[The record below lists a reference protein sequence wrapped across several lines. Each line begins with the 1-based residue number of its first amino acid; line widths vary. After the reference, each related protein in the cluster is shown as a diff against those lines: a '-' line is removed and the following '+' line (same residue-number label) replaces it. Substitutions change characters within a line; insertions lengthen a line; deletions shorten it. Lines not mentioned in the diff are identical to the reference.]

1 NGLSWATQPPN
12 VGGGFSLIEGLL
24 TLGITSTT
32 GIEVA
37 QAFVYILLLVVAC
50 VVFGKFWIEL
60 GGQGSKAVSE
70 QLDRS
75 GMSIPGFRRD
85 PRIMQK
91 VLDRYIPHVTVLGSI
106 FVGLLAGLSD
116 ITVASLASGIGVLLA
131 VGIVY
136 RLYEELAKAQL
147 MDMHPALKAFFGE
160 K

>member
-1 NGLSWATQPPN
+1 
-12 VGGGFSLIEGLL
+12 VGNSGFSLIEGLL

-32 GIEVA
+32 ISEIA
-37 QAFVYILLLVVAC
+37 QALVYIVILIIAC
-50 VVFGKFWIEL
+50 VVFGRFWIEL
-60 GGQGSKAVSE
+60 GGQGSKNVAE
-70 QLDRS
+70 QLDKS
-75 GMSIPGFRRD
+75 GMSIPGLRRD

-91 VLDRYIPHVTVLGSI
+91 VLDRYIPQVTLLGSI

-116 ITVASLASGIGVLLA
+116 ITTASLVSGIGVLLT

-147 MDMHPALKAFFGE
+147 MDLHPALKTFFGE